1 MKKMLALA
9 LALLMLGIGA
19 AMAEST
25 ETAVEEQPQEKTL
38 AVSSSFDITIEL
50 PAGYQMTKEISD
62 GFLYA
67 EIFSEETDV
76 SYTLAVAYSEELSE
90 QDDLTKMTQE
100 QFDEFVSIIAADYAA
115 PETRVYETSHGT
127 RLLFIHETA
136 AEESGYGM
144 LMTVYQNYVIGLYML
159 DTVNPLSEEEIQ
171 TGVDML
177 SELWF
182 VEK

>member
-1 MKKMLALA
+1 MKKMLALV
-9 LALLMLGIGA
+9 LALLMLGVGA
-19 AMAEST
+19 AMAE
-25 ETAVEEQPQEKTL
+25 ETAEAQPQEKTIAL
-38 AVSSSFDITIEL
+38 SGSFDITMEL
-50 PAGYQMTKEISD
+50 PAGYEMTKEVSD
-62 GFLYA
+62 GMVYA

-76 SYTLAVAYSEELSE
+76 SYTLCVAYSEELSE

-100 QFDEFVSIIAADYAA
+100 QFEEFIAIIAADYAA

-144 LMTVYQNYVIGLYML
+144 LLTVYQNYVVSLYML
-159 DTVNPLSEEEIQ
+159 DTVNPLSEEEIK

>member
-1 MKKMLALA
+1 MMKKMLALV
-9 LALLMLGIGA
+9 LALMMLGVGA
-19 AMAEST
+19 AMAES
-25 ETAVEEQPQEKTL
+25 AEEEQEKTI

-50 PAGYQMTKEISD
+50 PAGYQMTKEVGD
-62 GFLYA
+62 GLIYA
-67 EIFSEETDV
+67 EIFSPDTDV
-76 SYTLAVAYSEELSE
+76 SYTLTVAYSEELSE

-100 QFDEFVSIIAADYAA
+100 QFDDFIAVIAADYAA

-127 RLLFIHETA
+127 RLLFIQETGT
-136 AEESGYGM
+136 EESGYGM
-144 LMTVYQNYVIGLYML
+144 LMTVYQNYIIGLYML

>member
-1 MKKMLALA
+1 MKKMLALV
-9 LALLMLGIGA
+9 LALLMLGVGA
-19 AMAEST
+19 AMAE
-25 ETAVEEQPQEKTL
+25 ETAEAQPQEKKIAL
-38 AVSSSFDITIEL
+38 SSSFDITIEL
-50 PAGYQMTKEISD
+50 PAGYEMTKEVSD
-62 GFLYA
+62 GMVYA

-76 SYTLAVAYSEELSE
+76 SYTLGVGYSEELSE

-100 QFDEFVSIIAADYAA
+100 QFDEFVAVIAADFAA

-127 RLLFIHETA
+127 KLLFIHETA

-144 LMTVYQNYVIGLYML
+144 LMTVYQNYVVGLYML
-159 DTVNPLSEEEIQ
+159 NTENPLSEEDIQ